1 MREIKLEKRVDLVPV
16 VRCKDCKHCNTD
28 WAMGK
33 WYGSC
38 KVWNTHSVMA
48 DWYCVNG
55 ERQDDDKS
63 CDTCKHYDKWWDDIV
78 CDGCT
83 KAHSNWERKDNPSTG
98 E

>member
-1 MREIKLEKRVDLVPV
+1 MVKTMRLIDADAFMEEYRKIQMASLKMQHVCITDEAIDNAPTVDAVPV

-28 WAMGK
+28 WAIGK

-55 ERQDDDKS
+55 ERKDD
-63 CDTCKHYDKWWDDIV
+63 
-78 CDGCT
+78 
-83 KAHSNWERKDNPSTG
+83 E
-98 E
+98 